1 MQSLHRKNWK
11 CVNQTLLPKP
21 IVRNGKQSVYF
32 TQYAQEIRIRA
43 VKVPSSGQIK
53 FFEMDVAFGGCKI
66 AKTTQHLQLP

>member
-1 MQSLHRKNWK
+1 MCKPNPPSKAHCEKWQTISL
-11 CVNQTLLPKP
+11 L
-21 IVRNGKQSVYF
+21 
-32 TQYAQEIRIRA
+32 TQYAQKIRIRA